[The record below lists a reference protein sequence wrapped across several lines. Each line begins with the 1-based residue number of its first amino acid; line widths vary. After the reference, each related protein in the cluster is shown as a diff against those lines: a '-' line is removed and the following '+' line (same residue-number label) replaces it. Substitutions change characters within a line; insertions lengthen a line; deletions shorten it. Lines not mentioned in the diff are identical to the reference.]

1 MITIPLLLIA
11 TILTIFFGRRYA
23 THQQEEMDNNQ
34 LLIVEEATDDEAET
48 DQPSQQDNET
58 ETDALSHSIEEY
70 ESRLDSLSLYERLDY
85 LSLTN
90 EEVSVAYYGDI
101 DAEAEW
107 VSLVNNYLNTAVS
120 GNLTISNFTYPQE
133 DTYEL
138 YIQQTTQSLTSENPD
153 IIFYGLP
160 ALPDKIRDIGLA
172 ETEQYMT
179 ALVSQIN
186 ESDTTELILI
196 EPYPIVNEIN
206 QLNSRSLDYRSYLGR
221 MQQVASE
228 LALPII
234 PLHEEFTSRTE
245 ESGLEAFYI
254 EDNTQLNQE
263 GVELVVSILDEWFQ
277 QDL

>member
-23 THQQEEMDNNQ
+23 AHQQEEMDNNQ
-34 LLIVEEATDDEAET
+34 LLIVEEATDDETEA
-48 DQPSQQDNET
+48 DQSSQDNET
-58 ETDALSHSIEEY
+58 ETDSLSHSIEEY
-70 ESRLDSLSLYERLDY
+70 ESRIDSLSLYETLDY

-90 EEVSVAYYGDI
+90 EDVTVAYYGDI

-120 GNLTISNFTYPQE
+120 GNLTISDFTYPQE

-153 IIFYGLP
+153 VIFYGLP

-179 ALVSQIN
+179 ALVSQLN
-186 ESDTTELILI
+186 DLDTTELILI

-228 LALPII
+228 LAVPII
-234 PLHEEFTSRTE
+234 PLHDEFTSRTE
-245 ESGLEAFYI
+245 ESGLEAFYT

-263 GVELVVSILDEWFQ
+263 GVELVVTILDEWFQ